1 MMGPRPLL
9 TPRLSVPGPLPS
21 PESCR
26 LPGRLALWNRVP
38 QGQPRE
44 RPRPS
49 PFDRPCPAVVRPRNK
64 EEMEALEIQV
74 RRDWRFQVNISPPRG
89 QAAAWERPASA
100 GGVQGPRRVLEG
112 DPGTAPGEKG
122 SGSREPSTVGAGPGR
137 AGARTARSPAGAA
150 LLPVSLRSLCR
161 RLLSWPLWA
170 ASCSVCPVLP
180 PRPDSG
186 GLPSLLGIL
195 TAPRPSHCRQKD
207 DKNTATILGA
217 TTVPNTS

>member
-1 MMGPRPLL
+1 MGPRPLL

-26 LPGRLALWNRVP
+26 LPGRLALWNRMP

-44 RPRPS
+44 RPRPN
-49 PFDRPCPAVVRPRNK
+49 PLDRPCPDVVRPRNK
-64 EEMEALEIQV
+64 EEMEARKKPHIQV
-74 RRDWRFQVNISPPRG
+74 RRDWRFQVNISSPRG
-89 QAAAWERPASA
+89 QAAAWELPASA

-122 SGSREPSTVGAGPGR
+122 AGSGERGAGTVGAGI
-137 AGARTARSPAGAA
+137 ARSPAGAA
-150 LLPVSLRSLCR
+150 LLPVSFRSLCR

-195 TAPRPSHCRQKD
+195 TVPRPSHCRQKD